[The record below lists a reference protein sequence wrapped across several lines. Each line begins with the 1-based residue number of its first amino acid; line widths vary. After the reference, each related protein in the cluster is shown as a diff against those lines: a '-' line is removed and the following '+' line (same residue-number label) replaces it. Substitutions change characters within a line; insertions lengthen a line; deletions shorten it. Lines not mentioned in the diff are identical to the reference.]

1 MLYYRQEVLV
11 MAINYNN
18 LWKLL
23 IDRGMTKTDLRIK
36 AGLTTSAIAQLG
48 KNEYVSLKVI
58 EKICDALDC
67 EISDVVTREKG

>member
-1 MLYYRQEVLV
+1 

-58 EKICDALDC
+58 EKICNALDC
-67 EISDVVTREKG
+67 DISDVVTREKG

>member
-1 MLYYRQEVLV
+1 
-11 MAINYNN
+11 MAISYNN

-23 IDRGMTKTDLRIK
+23 IDRGKTKTDLRIK

-67 EISDVVTREKG
+67 DISDVVTREKG

>member
-1 MLYYRQEVLV
+1 M
-11 MAINYNN
+11 MAVNYNN

-67 EISDVVTREKG
+67 DISDVVTREKG

>member
-1 MLYYRQEVLV
+1 MD
-11 MAINYNN
+11 ISYNN

-67 EISDVVTREKG
+67 DISDVVTREKG